1 MWEDAGQLMPMGMAM
16 AWALAR
22 ISLYNWPLTCATTLA
37 LLAATSFALL
47 RVLRTLF
54 GNRPAILLPLTMFLF
69 SPLQL
74 SISWWSMVINILP
87 VELAICMAVDEHVRY
102 LRTGRMRN
110 AVAAAGWLL
119 AGMAACD
126 KGAVVPLLL
135 FGLTSAFFAAGLW
148 APAMVTALVRY
159 WRAWLLY
166 GVVLAAWAVV
176 YVIQLSSSGIRPG
189 DPDPGANTLDRYQTG
204 ASADPDIQHINVP
217 DRCPRRVGTRSLATS
232 ISRHRSIV
240 TTVVAPFREPT
251 TPSWAYSLAKPL
263 RWPKIGRHHHYQ

>member
-126 KGAVVPLLL
+126 KGAVVPC
-135 FGLTSAFFAAGLW
+135 SC
-148 APAMVTALVRY
+148 
-159 WRAWLLY
+159 
-166 GVVLAAWAVV
+166 
-176 YVIQLSSSGIRPG
+176 SGSRPRSLRPG
-189 DPDPGANTLDRYQTG
+189 CGRRRWSRRWSGTGGRGCCTASCWPPGPWST
-204 ASADPDIQHINVP
+204 
-217 DRCPRRVGTRSLATS
+217 
-232 ISRHRSIV
+232 
-240 TTVVAPFREPT
+240 
-251 TPSWAYSLAKPL
+251 
-263 RWPKIGRHHHYQ
+263 